1 LDRPRGRR
9 RAAAG
14 PVRRIGA
21 GGWTAGEAE
30 DCRRALEE
38 FRHAGYRFQVASR
51 LLDCSFIRWGSAE
64 SRVAHQDVVE
74 SLAVLVDGRTDNPY
88 LSFARWL
95 SEFTL
100 PWSLLF
106 LGEWGEALRTLAA
119 AIALADKNGDRYR
132 AQTLQLY
139 RAWVHLHAMDS
150 PEVLKV
156 CNSVLPA
163 LDGPARSRLRR
174 FCLLVAAFVHG
185 ASLRYAMA

>member
-38 FRHAGYRFQVASR
+38 FRHAGDRFLVPPH
-51 LLDCSFIRWGSAE
+51 LIDFNFIRWGSAE
-64 SRVAHQDVVE
+64 YRAAHQDVVE

-106 LGEWGEALRTLAA
+106 RGRWRGPLRPLAA
-119 AIALADKNGDRYR
+119 APALAD
-132 AQTLQLY
+132 
-139 RAWVHLHAMDS
+139 
-150 PEVLKV
+150 
-156 CNSVLPA
+156 
-163 LDGPARSRLRR
+163 
-174 FCLLVAAFVHG
+174 
-185 ASLRYAMA
+185 